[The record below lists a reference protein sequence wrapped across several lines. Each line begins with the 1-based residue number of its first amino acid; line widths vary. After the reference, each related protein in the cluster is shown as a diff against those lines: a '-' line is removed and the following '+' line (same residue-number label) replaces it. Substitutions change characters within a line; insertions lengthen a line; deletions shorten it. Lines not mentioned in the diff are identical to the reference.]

1 MMNALK
7 ANKQDPKKK
16 TPSPF
21 HRAEARS
28 QAQKIAEPQKSA
40 RGISLNF
47 TFTAL
52 VDERLGEVLFLKHET
67 HENYLQNFFTS
78 ENKRDGFV
86 LMSRNEIVINC
97 SKVKFVSNLNF
108 VSSISFDFVLFISKT
123 KSCVEIKKMHF
134 DEPTR
139 ALVHFSVLMNSFRK
153 HVDGFSV
160 LMVFSLEF
168 YELFDKN
175 CSSNRMTILNNNF
188 QCK

>member
-134 DEPTR
+134 EEPTR
-139 ALVHFSVLMNSFRK
+139 ALVHFSVLMNR
-153 HVDGFSV
+153 
-160 LMVFSLEF
+160 
-168 YELFDKN
+168 
-175 CSSNRMTILNNNF
+175 
-188 QCK
+188 